1 MQHRDHG
8 ETEVTGT
15 AGGLKRELGL
25 AEAVAVGLGA
35 IVGAG
40 LFVVTGVAAG
50 VAGPAFLVGLVL
62 AAGVAA
68 CNAMSSAQLA
78 ATFPQSGGSY
88 EYGYR
93 LLHPLLGFSAGWM
106 FLASK
111 LAAAGTV
118 ALGFAGYLGALLPFL
133 PQRVSAVVAIV
144 ALTGVNY
151 VGIKKAGRL
160 NIAVVAITLLSLLY
174 FVIAG
179 VPAFRAANLLPFSPN
194 GWPGILES
202 AALLFFAYTGYARL
216 ATLGDEVRSPRR
228 TIPLAIMVSL
238 GISALLYGSVAL
250 VAVGAVGAPELA
262 ASSSPLQRAALSFG
276 ARGASRAV
284 AVAATT
290 AMLGV
295 LLSQIL
301 GISRMLYAMAQRGDM
316 PAALG
321 HVHPRYSVPDRGI
334 LLTGAVA
341 VLVALLG
348 TLQAIV
354 SAAAF
359 TILVYYSITNIAA
372 LRLQPEQRRYPQWV
386 AVAGL
391 VGCVALALSLQP
403 VAVLSGAGL
412 LVVGHAW
419 RAAFR
424 ALFPGTPS
432 PQTRASD

>member
-1 MQHRDHG
+1 MLDRDH
-8 ETEVTGT
+8 TPVGT
-15 AGGLKRELGL
+15 FGTSGGLKRELGL
-25 AEAVAVGLGA
+25 TEAVAVGLGA

-50 VAGPAFLVGLVL
+50 VAGPAFLVGLAL

-68 CNAMSSAQLA
+68 SNAMSSAQLA
-78 ATFPQSGGSY
+78 ASFPQSGGTY

-118 ALGFAGYLGALLPFL
+118 ALGFAGYLSALLPSL
-133 PQRVSAVVAIV
+133 PERASAAVAIV
-144 ALTGVNY
+144 VLTGVNY

-160 NIAVVAITLLSLLY
+160 NIVIVATTLLFLLY

-179 VPAFRAANLLPFSPN
+179 VPSFRVDNLRPFSPN
-194 GWPGILES
+194 GWAGILES

-228 TIPLAIMVSL
+228 TIPLAIMLSL
-238 GISALLYGSVAL
+238 GIAALLYGSVAL
-250 VAVGAVGAPELA
+250 VAVGAVGAAELA
-262 ASSSPLQRAALSFG
+262 ASSSLLQRAALSFTS
-276 ARGASRAV
+276 RGASGAV

-301 GISRMLYAMAQRGDM
+301 GISRMLYAMALRGDM
-316 PAALG
+316 PAVFG
-321 HVHPRYSVPDRGI
+321 HVHPRFGVPDRGI
-334 LLTGAVA
+334 LLTGAA
-341 VLVALLG
+341 ALLVALFG

-354 SAAAF
+354 SAASF
-359 TILVYYSITNIAA
+359 TILVYYSITNVAA
-372 LRLQPEQRRYPQWV
+372 LRLHPDQRLYPRWV

-391 VGCVALALSLQP
+391 VGCIALALSLP
-403 VAVLSGAGL
+403 AVVMLSGGGL
-412 LVVGHAW
+412 LVAGLAW
-419 RAAFR
+419 RSLYR
-424 ALFPGTPS
+424 TLPRRS
-432 PQTRASD
+432 PPHMDG

>member
-8 ETEVTGT
+8 KALAMGT

-50 VAGPAFLVGLVL
+50 VAGPAFLIGLAL

-78 ATFPQSGGSY
+78 ATFPQSGGTY

-179 VPAFRAANLLPFSPN
+179 VPAFRADNLLPFSPN

-228 TIPLAIMVSL
+228 TIPLAIMLSL
-238 GISALLYGSVAL
+238 GIAALLYGSVAL

-316 PAALG
+316 PTALG
-321 HVHPRYSVPDRGI
+321 HVHPRFSVPDRGI

-372 LRLQPEQRRYPQWV
+372 LRLQPERRRYPQWV
-386 AVAGL
+386 AIAGL
-391 VGCVALALSLQP
+391 AGCVALALSLQP

-412 LVVGHAW
+412 LVAGHAW

-424 ALFPGTPS
+424 ALS
-432 PQTRASD
+432 PARSSPHTGG